1 MSSEDKKGLIY
12 FQDGE
17 VVAEYGNVKV
27 YKMNGELF
35 LEIGPS
41 HTLWALESD
50 LTDYIEQ
57 LYDYPHGRCLEIGLG
72 LGVASRY
79 ILTFP
84 KVEHLTTVE
93 KNLDVIKAHSL
104 IKESDRGS
112 AMIYNPSKHKVL
124 HADGLMYAYQT
135 KSRYDF
141 IFIDSSAG
149 YPPGGDGIF
158 RNKAIEFIES
168 QQMVHNKTIIMIHD
182 WHHRSGKS
190 SRKYLEN
197 NNYKLIR
204 SFSDRTGVGAYQK

>member
-1 MSSEDKKGLIY
+1 MSSGDKKGLIY

-17 VVAEYGNVKV
+17 IIAAHGNAKV

-41 HTLWALESD
+41 HTLWALESE

-141 IFIDSSAG
+141 IFIDCYDRIDEDTLPLIADIHKACLRILK
-149 YPPGGDGIF
+149 PGGRMVAWLDKYTPGEYF
-158 RNKAIEFIES
+158 LEFQRVFNE
-168 QQMVHNKTIIMIHD
+168 
-182 WHHRSGKS
+182 
-190 SRKYLEN
+190 E
-197 NNYKLIR
+197 
-204 SFSDRTGVGAYQK
+204 